1 MNKGL
6 LKIALLSMV
15 CASMPAAITS
25 CKDYDDDIN
34 TLTDKDQ
41 DLQKQISAIQA
52 EIANL
57 KSTAEEAAK
66 NAQQALA
73 DAAAAKQTGD
83 DAAAAAAEAK
93 ALAELAKQAA
103 DSAKADALAAIQEQL
118 KGYVSQSAY
127 DADYQKLQEQLKA
140 LDEKIAA
147 IVPGTPGGVT
157 ETTFNEAIQGLQTQL
172 DALNKYKELLESLGD
187 QLEVI
192 NTLQQ
197 TITTINANITALQ
210 NGANDFDER
219 LGEIANDVAAIQG
232 QLVTINTD
240 ELRALVF
247 NPVFYYHGIEAMWA
261 PTWAYRD
268 LKLEAV
274 DANGENNKFA
284 NDAPV
289 AGDSVFMTPD
299 LVATYHMNP
308 SKAEMPT
315 DVKAYSFSNTIKN
328 AQFVRSE
335 NVPVPTIY
343 SATVKNGDVTV
354 KANLK
359 DGVLPYI
366 ATDGKATVLA
376 LEVKLAEDKVI
387 TSDYAALKPVYNY
400 GFALAN
406 ATEKDHQTHW
416 VTTMQEAINKENA
429 DFYVAWNSTGVNIA
443 EWVDTHYATDA
454 SRALKNDIRWDDNAT
469 KNTVRE
475 QGFTYLYD
483 LVGYQLGDNK
493 TSESAHAALK
503 VDGNDCWFRPQ
514 MTKDGKQQAYGAEQ
528 GMASIDRLPIV
539 RVTLRDTVSGKNAA
553 VGYIKVQIVPDTKED
568 EYTVIPAFVDSL
580 GYTAQCPLQAYD
592 KSLEWWQVE
601 EQIIETLGISKQEF
615 EDQYTPDYVAPQET
629 MAGTTDTYVLKQFDK
644 AGKDAKALDRTKWV
658 GVAGKTENDQA
669 SSETNVIRWNIT
681 GDQAYDL
688 FVDGKATTTS
698 VTVRFVKTYTVSMGI
713 NHSQTVHHYVYVTL
727 TWTPK
732 PLNVT
737 PSGTISDNLKI
748 NEMWYEAWT
757 NNHGGFAETHLNV
770 AVPAVN
776 ETYSALCTFTSHLL
790 YPWKNEMKLAV
801 SEIDAVY
808 KGYEDVNL
816 TKYFNFD
823 PTLEPKTVTGIS
835 GAKYVL
841 TVDGTTLY
849 AALEGTPAVK
859 RPVAVIANNTASYTT
874 WGSDD
879 PTVTYQ
885 ETAYAKDILNAYSHA
900 QLAKGETVTAKII
913 ITALNKCDKPIAL
926 TNNTYNVR
934 FLRPVNMNVADG
946 ATMTDALNSGSTIDF
961 GDYLSFTDWRSDDP
975 MSFFSTHRNYYKYYG
990 LQSITVGYINPAN
1003 PAQLIGAN
1011 DNEPAVTSGSLRSVI
1026 TTNLAGGNLDKTTLA
1041 EVTPNMD
1048 IVYTPATGSLDNYNL
1063 GKLTYYNNGE
1073 NINKAFQI
1081 RVPLV
1086 LTYKW
1091 GYLTGV
1097 LNVTINPTIGQQD

>member
-25 CKDYDDDIN
+25 CKDYDDDIDN
-34 TLTDKDQ
+34 LDNKDQ

-103 DSAKADALAAIQEQL
+103 DNAKADALAAIQEQL
-118 KGYVSQSAY
+118 KGYVSQSTY

-197 TITTINANITALQ
+197 TINTINANITALQ

-268 LKLEAV
+268 LELVAV
-274 DANGENNKFA
+274 DANGLNNKFA

-454 SRALKNDIRWDDNAT
+454 SRLAGNDIRWDDNAT

-514 MTKDGKQQAYGAEQ
+514 MTKNGFQQPYGSEQ

-568 EYTVIPAFVDSL
+568 EYTVIPAFVDNL

-644 AGKDAKALDRTKWV
+644 AGKDAKALDRTNWV
-658 GVAGKTENDQA
+658 GVAGKTENDEA

-737 PSGTISDNLKI
+737 PTGELNNNLKI
-748 NEMWYEAWT
+748 AEMWYKAWT
-757 NNHGGFAETHLNV
+757 GEHGGFDETHLNV
-770 AVPAVN
+770 AVPNN
-776 ETYSALCTFTSHLL
+776 ESTDPAECTYVSHLL
-790 YPWKNEMKLAV
+790 YPWINEMKLAV
-801 SEIDAVY
+801 TGVDPVY
-808 KGYEDVNL
+808 VGYDNANL

-823 PTLEPKTVTGIS
+823 PTLDPSNVVGIS
-835 GAKYVL
+835 GAQYVL
-841 TVDGTTLY
+841 TAEGKTLY
-849 AALEGTPAVK
+849 AALVGTPAVK
-859 RPVAVIANNTASYTT
+859 QAIAVISDNNTTSYTT
-874 WGSDD
+874 WGTDD
-879 PTVTYQ
+879 PTVTFQ
-885 ETAYAKDILNAYSHA
+885 ETNYAKDLLNAFSHKE
-900 QLAKGETVTAKII
+900 LAKGQTLTGKII
-913 ITALNKCDKPIAL
+913 ITAFNKCGKELPL
-926 TNNTYNVR
+926 TNNAYNVR
-934 FLRPVNMNVADG
+934 FLRPVNMDVKDG
-946 ATMTDALNSGSTIDF
+946 ATMIDAHNSGSTIDLA
-961 GDYLSFTDWRSDDP
+961 DYLSFTDWRSDDP
-975 MSFFSTHRNYYKYYG
+975 MSFFSTHRNYYRYYG
-990 LQSITVGYINPAN
+990 LQSIVVGEINKAN
-1003 PAQLIGAN
+1003 PGTLTGHHQTGA
-1011 DNEPAVTSGSLRSVI
+1011 PVTSGSLKTVV
-1026 TTNLAGGNLDKTTLA
+1026 TTTLAGGTLGETTLA
-1041 EVTPNMD
+1041 SVAPHMEL
-1048 IVYTPATGSLDNYNL
+1048 VYTPATGSLDNYNM
-1063 GKLTYYNNGE
+1063 GTLTYYNNGE
-1073 NINKAFQI
+1073 NTNKEFQLN
-1081 RVPLV
+1081 VPLV
-1086 LTYKW
+1086 LIYKW
-1091 GYLTGV
+1091 GYLTGNLV
-1097 LNVTINPTIGQQD
+1097 ITVNKTPGQD

>member
-25 CKDYDDDIN
+25 CKDYDDDIDN
-34 TLTDKDQ
+34 LDNKDQ

-103 DSAKADALAAIQEQL
+103 DSAKADALAAIEEKL
-118 KGYVSQSAY
+118 KGYVSQSTY

-210 NGANDFDER
+210 NGAKDFDNR
-219 LGEIANDVAAIQG
+219 LGEIASDVAAIQG

-268 LKLEAV
+268 LELEAV

-335 NVPVPTIY
+335 DVPVPTIY

-406 ATEKDHQTHW
+406 ATQAEKPHQAHW
-416 VTTMQEAINKENA
+416 ATTMQEAINKENA

-454 SRALKNDIRWDDNAT
+454 SRALKNDIRWDVNAT

-503 VDGNDCWFRPQ
+503 VDGNDCWLRPQ

-568 EYTVIPAFVDSL
+568 EYTVIPAFVDNL

-601 EQIIETLGISKQEF
+601 EQIIEALGISKQEF
-615 EDQYTPDYVAPQET
+615 EDQYTPDYVDPQET
-629 MAGTTDTYVLKQFDK
+629 MVETTDTYVLKQFDK

-681 GDQAYDL
+681 GNQAYDL

-698 VTVRFVKTYTVSMGI
+698 VTVRFVKTYYVSMGV
-713 NHSQTVHHYVYVTL
+713 NHKQEVHHYVYVTL

-770 AVPAVN
+770 AVPNN
-776 ETYSALCTFTSHLL
+776 ESTNSAECTFVSHLL
-790 YPWKNEMKLAV
+790 YPWKDEMKLAV
-801 SEIDAVY
+801 SGIDAVY

-859 RPVAVIANNTASYTT
+859 QAVAVIANNSASYKT

-885 ETAYAKDILNAYSHA
+885 ETAYAKDILNAYGRS
-900 QLAKGETVTAKII
+900 QMAKGETVAAKII

-934 FLRPVNMNVADG
+934 FLRPVNMAVADG
-946 ATMTDALNSGSTIDF
+946 AEMVDAHNSGSTIDLA
-961 GDYLSFTDWRSDDP
+961 DYLSFTDWRANDP
-975 MSFFSTHRNYYKYYG
+975 MSFFSTHANYYQYYG
-990 LQSITVGYINPAN
+990 LQSIVVGEISKTNPAN
-1003 PAQLIGAN
+1003 LTGHMQAGA
-1011 DNEPAVTSGSLRSVI
+1011 PVTSGSLKSVV
-1026 TTNLAGGNLDKTTLA
+1026 TTTLAGGKLGETALSSVA
-1041 EVTPNMD
+1041 PHMEL
-1048 IVYTPATGSLDNYNL
+1048 VYTPATGDLSTTNM
-1063 GKLTYYNNGE
+1063 GTLTYYNNGE
-1073 NINKAFQI
+1073 NTNKEFQLQ
-1081 RVPLV
+1081 VPLV
-1086 LTYKW
+1086 LIYKW
-1091 GYLTGV
+1091 GYLTGNLV
-1097 LNVTINPTIGQQD
+1097 ITVNKTLGN

>member
-25 CKDYDDDIN
+25 CKDYDDDIDN
-34 TLTDKDQ
+34 LDNKDQ
-41 DLQKQISAIQA
+41 DLQKQISAIQT

-73 DAAAAKQTGD
+73 DAAAAKQAGD
-83 DAAAAAAEAK
+83 AAAAAAAEAK

-103 DSAKADALAAIQEQL
+103 DSAKADALAAIEEKL

-219 LGEIANDVAAIQG
+219 LGEIASDVAAIQG

-454 SRALKNDIRWDDNAT
+454 SRLAGNDIRWDVNAT

-514 MTKDGKQQAYGAEQ
+514 MTKDGMQQAYGAEQ

-553 VGYIKVQIVPDTKED
+553 VGYIKVQIVPDTKENPD
-568 EYTVIPAFVDSL
+568 PTITEFVDNTA
-580 GYTAQCPLQAYD
+580 YTATCPLQAYN
-592 KSLEWWQVE
+592 KSLTWWQVE
-601 EQIIETLGISKQEF
+601 EQIIEALGISKQEF

-629 MAGTTDTYVLKQFDK
+629 MAPQTYVLKQFNK
-644 AGKDAKALDRTKWV
+644 AGKDATELPRTSWV
-658 GVAGKTENDQA
+658 GVAGKTEYDA
-669 SSETNVIRWNIT
+669 ESSETNVIKWDIT
-681 GDQAYDL
+681 GDQAYNL
-688 FVDGKATTTS
+688 FVDQKVTSTS
-698 VTVRFVKTYTVSMGI
+698 VTVRFVKTFTVSMGS
-713 NHSQTVHHYVYVTL
+713 NHSQTLYHYVYVTL
-727 TWTPK
+727 TWAPK

-770 AVPAVN
+770 AVPNN
-776 ETYSALCTFTSHLL
+776 ESTNPAECTFVSHLL

-801 SEIDAVY
+801 SEIDPVY
-808 KGYEDVNL
+808 VGYEDVNL

-823 PTLEPKTVTGIS
+823 STLEPNHVTGIS
-835 GAKYVL
+835 GAEYVL
-841 TVDGTTLY
+841 TVDGKNLY
-849 AALEGTPAVK
+849 AAQVATPLVK
-859 RPVAVIANNTASYTT
+859 QLVAVISDNNTASYTT
-874 WGSDD
+874 WGTDD

-885 ETAYAKDILNAYSHA
+885 ETAYAKDILNAYSHT

-913 ITALNKCDKPIAL
+913 ITALNKCEKPIAL
-926 TNNTYNVR
+926 SNNTYNVR

-990 LQSITVGYINPAN
+990 LQSITIGYINKAN

-1011 DNEPAVTSGSLRSVI
+1011 ENEPAVTSGSLRSVI
-1026 TTNLAGGNLDKTTLA
+1026 TTNLAGGNLNSTTLA
-1041 EVTPNMD
+1041 SVTPNMD
-1048 IVYTPATGSLDNYNL
+1048 IVYTPATGNLDNYNM

-1097 LNVTINPTIGQQD
+1097 LNVTIQPTPGQD

>member
-25 CKDYDDDIN
+25 CKDYDDDIDN
-34 TLTDKDQ
+34 LDNKDQ
-41 DLQKQISAIQA
+41 DLQKQISAIQT

-57 KSTAEEAAK
+57 KSTAEEAAN
-66 NAQQALA
+66 NAKQALA

-103 DSAKADALAAIQEQL
+103 DSAKADALAAIEEKL

-192 NTLQQ
+192 NNLQQ

-343 SATVKNGDVTV
+343 SATVNNGDVTV

-416 VTTMQEAINKENA
+416 VTTMQEAINKEKA

-454 SRALKNDIRWDDNAT
+454 SCLAGNDIRWDDNAT

-514 MTKDGKQQAYGAEQ
+514 MTKDGLQQAYGSEQ

-568 EYTVIPAFVDSL
+568 EYTVIPAFVDNL
-580 GYTAQCPLQAYD
+580 GYTAQCPLQAYN
-592 KSLEWWQVE
+592 KSLTWWQVE

-615 EDQYTPDYVAPQET
+615 EDQYTPDYVAPKET
-629 MAGTTDTYVLKQFDK
+629 MAANTYVLKQFDQ
-644 AGKDAKALDRTKWV
+644 AGKDAKPLDRTKWV
-658 GVAGKTENDQA
+658 GVAGKTEYDEA

-681 GDQAYDL
+681 GDQAYNL
-688 FVDGKATTTS
+688 FVDGRAETTS
-698 VTVRFVKTYTVSMGI
+698 VTVRFVKTYTVSMGS

-770 AVPAVN
+770 AVPNN
-776 ETYSALCTFTSHLL
+776 ESTNPAECTFVSHLL

-801 SEIDAVY
+801 SEIDPVY
-808 KGYEDVNL
+808 VGYEDVNL

-823 PTLEPKTVTGIS
+823 STLEPNHVTGIS
-835 GAKYVL
+835 GAEYVL
-841 TVDGTTLY
+841 TVDGKNLY
-849 AALEGTPAVK
+849 AAQVATPLVK
-859 RPVAVIANNTASYTT
+859 QLVAVISDNNTASYTT
-874 WGSDD
+874 WGTDD

-885 ETAYAKDILNAYSHA
+885 ETAYAKDILNAYSHT

-913 ITALNKCDKPIAL
+913 ITALNKCEKPIAL
-926 TNNTYNVR
+926 SNNTYNVR

-990 LQSITVGYINPAN
+990 LQSITIGYINKAN

-1011 DNEPAVTSGSLRSVI
+1011 ENEPAVTSGSLRSVI
-1026 TTNLAGGNLDKTTLA
+1026 TTNLAGGNLNSTTLA
-1041 EVTPNMD
+1041 SVTPNMD
-1048 IVYTPATGSLDNYNL
+1048 IVYTPANGNLDNYNL

-1097 LNVTINPTIGQQD
+1097 LNVTIQPTPGQD

>member
-25 CKDYDDDIN
+25 CKDYDDDID
-34 TLTDKDQ
+34 TLDNKDQ

-103 DSAKADALAAIQEQL
+103 DSAKADALTAIEEKL

-147 IVPGTPGGVT
+147 IVPGTPGGVS

-187 QLEVI
+187 KLEVI

-268 LKLEAV
+268 LELEAV

-406 ATEKDHQTHW
+406 ATEADHQTHW
-416 VTTMQEAINKENA
+416 ATTMQEAINKQNA
-429 DFYVAWNSTGVNIA
+429 DFSVAWNSTGVNIA

-454 SRALKNDIRWDDNAT
+454 SRLAGNDIRWDDNAT

-503 VDGNDCWFRPQ
+503 VVGNDCWFRPQ
-514 MTKDGKQQAYGAEQ
+514 MTKDGKQQAYGTEQ

-568 EYTVIPAFVDSL
+568 EYTVIDPFVDNTA
-580 GYTAQCPLQAYD
+580 YTATCPLQAYN
-592 KSLEWWQVE
+592 KSLTWWQVE
-601 EQIIETLGISKQEF
+601 EQIIEALGISKQEF

-629 MAGTTDTYVLKQFDK
+629 MAPQTYVLKQFNQ
-644 AGKDAKALDRTKWV
+644 AGKGATELPRTSWV
-658 GVAGKTENDQA
+658 GVAGKTEYDA
-669 SSETNVIRWNIT
+669 ESSETNVIKWNIT
-681 GDQAYDL
+681 GDQAYNL
-688 FVDGKATTTS
+688 FVDGNATTTS
-698 VTVRFVKTYTVSMGI
+698 VTVRFVKTYTVSMGS

-770 AVPAVN
+770 AVPNN
-776 ETYSALCTFTSHLL
+776 ESTNPAECTFVSHLL

-801 SEIDAVY
+801 SEIDPVY
-808 KGYEDVNL
+808 VGYEDVNL

-823 PTLEPKTVTGIS
+823 STLEPNHVTGIS
-835 GAKYVL
+835 GAEYVL
-841 TVDGTTLY
+841 TVDGKNLY
-849 AALEGTPAVK
+849 AAQVGTPLVK
-859 RPVAVIANNTASYTT
+859 QLVAVISDNNTASYTT
-874 WGSDD
+874 WGTDD

-885 ETAYAKDILNAYSHA
+885 ETAYAKDILNAYSHT

-913 ITALNKCDKPIAL
+913 ITALNKCEKPIAL
-926 TNNTYNVR
+926 SNNTYNVR

-990 LQSITVGYINPAN
+990 LQSITIGYINKAN

-1011 DNEPAVTSGSLRSVI
+1011 DKEPAVTSGSLRSVI
-1026 TTNLAGGNLDKTTLA
+1026 TTNLAGGNLNSTTLA
-1041 EVTPNMD
+1041 SVTPNMD
-1048 IVYTPATGSLDNYNL
+1048 IVYTPATGNLDNYNM

-1097 LNVTINPTIGQQD
+1097 LNVTIQPTPGQD